1 MNLSGILV
9 VVPPDAIETIVSQL
23 DELPGVSVH
32 HRDDP
37 TGRIIVVQEAE
48 TVHAEVDGLRRIK
61 ALPGIIF
68 AELVYHYLADDD
80 SNVSL
85 PPSDLDSMCGLPES
99 VLEHLNN

>member
-9 VVPPDAIETIVSQL
+9 VAPPDDIETVVEQL
-23 DELPGVSVH
+23 NELPGVTVY

-68 AELVYHYLADDD
+68 AELVYHYLGEDD
-80 SNVSL
+80 SDVSL
-85 PPSDLDSMCGLPES
+85 PPADLDSMCGIPES
-99 VLEHLNN
+99 VLKHLNH

>member
-9 VVPPDAIETIVSQL
+9 AVPPDAIETIATQL
-23 DELPGVSVH
+23 DELPGVTVY

-61 ALPGIIF
+61 A
-68 AELVYHYLADDD
+68 
-80 SNVSL
+80 ST
-85 PPSDLDSMCGLPES
+85 PPSDLDSMCGIPES
-99 VLEHLNN
+99 LLEHLNH